1 MKTSYAFI
9 LLLSLLISGCIEP
22 IDIDSLPQYVK
33 KITINSEL
41 NNQSKVRIQLSNS
54 TNAYKSDL
62 PASIADA
69 TIVFRENG
77 NLKLLVYNAA
87 TTYYEGDFIP
97 QPGSTYLI
105 SVQHPN
111 YPAVSSNVQIPEA
124 HQNKSV
130 NLAINGG
137 IDATGVPSDLLS
149 VSWKDNPNQKN
160 YYEVRFTYY
169 SETVQMFI
177 PFEYQTIDPV
187 LTGNSALKTNNGGYI
202 FDDRLFNGQQKTISA
217 VAPFGLVGPGST
229 YKYQIE
235 LKSLSEDYFK
245 YLTTLQLF
253 RDEQDFNTGI
263 FENPIVVH
271 SNVAGGLGIFGGQY
285 VSRDTLN

>member
-1 MKTSYAFI
+1 MKTILPIFLILI
-9 LLLSLLISGCIEP
+9 LLVSSCIEP
-22 IDIDSLPQYVK
+22 IDIDSLPQYVN

-41 NNQSKVRIQLSNS
+41 NNQEKISIKLSNS
-54 TNAYKSDL
+54 TNAYKSQT
-62 PASIADA
+62 PASITDA

-77 NLKLLVYNAA
+77 NLKFLTYNP
-87 TTYYEGDFIP
+87 TTTAYEGDFIP
-97 QPGSTYLI
+97 QAGNTYNI
-105 SVQHPN
+105 SIQHPN
-111 YPAVSSNVQIPEA
+111 FPAVSSQVQIPEA
-124 HQNKSV
+124 HQNKQV
-130 NLAINGG
+130 ALVINGG

-149 VSWKDNPNQKN
+149 VTWKDNPNLTN

-202 FDDRLFNGQQKTISA
+202 FDDRLFNGQLKTLSA

-271 SNVAGGLGIFGGQY
+271 SNVSGGLGIFGGQF

>member
-1 MKTSYAFI
+1 MKTILPIFLILI
-9 LLLSLLISGCIEP
+9 LLVSSCIEP
-22 IDIDSLPQYVK
+22 IDIDSLPQYVN

-41 NNQSKVRIQLSNS
+41 NNQEKISIQLSNS
-54 TNAYKSDL
+54 TNAYKSQT
-62 PASIADA
+62 PASISDA

-77 NLKLLVYNAA
+77 NLKFLTYNP
-87 TTYYEGDFIP
+87 TTTAYEGDFIP
-97 QPGSTYLI
+97 QAGNTYNI
-105 SVQHPN
+105 SIQHPN
-111 YPAVSSNVQIPEA
+111 FPAVSSQVQIPEA
-124 HQNKSV
+124 HQNKQV
-130 NLAINGG
+130 ALVINGG

-149 VSWKDNPNQKN
+149 VTWKDNPNLTN

-202 FDDRLFNGQQKTISA
+202 FDDRLFNGQLKTLSA

-271 SNVAGGLGIFGGQY
+271 SNVSGGLGIFGGQF